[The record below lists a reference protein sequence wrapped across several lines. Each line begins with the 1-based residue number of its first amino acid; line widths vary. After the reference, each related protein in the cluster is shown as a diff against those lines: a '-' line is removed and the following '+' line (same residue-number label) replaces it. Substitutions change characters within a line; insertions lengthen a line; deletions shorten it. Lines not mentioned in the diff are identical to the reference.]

1 MGIGGMRSLR
11 SLAPGGGYPLVSRG
25 DHRETTFHNDIDR
38 RCFLETLG
46 ANLRNDR
53 LATPC
58 LVPHG

>member
-1 MGIGGMRSLR
+1 MGLGGMRSLR
-11 SLAPGGGYPLVSRG
+11 SLALGGLYDLMSRG
-25 DHRETTFHNDIDR
+25 DHREPAFHDDIDR